1 MSALEKFDDGWQ
13 DDQIICEALT
23 ALIKQGIDFVPETA
37 NDGQTEYVI
46 SGIRFTA
53 DEIVR
58 LQAQGALTRTGIQHY
73 LVSR

>member
-1 MSALEKFDDGWQ
+1 MSALEKFDDGWL

-23 ALIKQGIDFVPETA
+23 SLIKQGIDFIPEAT

-53 DEIVR
+53 EEIRR
-58 LQAQGALTRTGIQHY
+58 LQEQGALTRTGIQHY